1 LVPRKFSTRVNWLCL
16 VVPWG
21 VFTMEIELEVELPMN
36 AIPEPVAG
44 LGADSPVHDEETH
57 LTVTLKLCP
66 AVTVSG
72 AST

>member
-1 LVPRKFSTRVNWLCL
+1 
-16 VVPWG
+16 
-21 VFTMEIELEVELPMN
+21 MEIELEVELPMN